1 MNLYELN
8 QNFNNLIEVL
18 ENTED
23 ENIKELIKKS
33 MDQLTLETN
42 EKIENIIKYI
52 KNLEATATA
61 LETEVKRLNDRKVKT
76 LKKVDNL
83 KNYLKDF
90 TNTLDSKKYHT
101 GIFNISIRKNAAAI
115 IIENDFL
122 VPDEFCKT
130 EIIRKVDKIALKEK
144 LKAGEVIEGVKLQQ
158 SESIIIK

>member
-8 QNFNNLIEVL
+8 QNFNNLVSVL

-76 LKKVDNL
+76 LKKVDHL

-101 GIFNISIRKNAAAI
+101 GIFNISIRKNAASVI
-115 IIENDFL
+115 VDNEFL

-130 EIIRKVDKIALKEK
+130 EVIRKVDKAALKEK

-158 SESIIIK
+158 TESIIIK

>member
-52 KNLEATATA
+52 KNLEAEAEA
-61 LETEVKRLNDRKVKT
+61 LE
-76 LKKVDNL
+76 
-83 KNYLKDF
+83 
-90 TNTLDSKKYHT
+90 
-101 GIFNISIRKNAAAI
+101 
-115 IIENDFL
+115 
-122 VPDEFCKT
+122 
-130 EIIRKVDKIALKEK
+130 KE
-144 LKAGEVIEGVKLQQ
+144 
-158 SESIIIK
+158 S